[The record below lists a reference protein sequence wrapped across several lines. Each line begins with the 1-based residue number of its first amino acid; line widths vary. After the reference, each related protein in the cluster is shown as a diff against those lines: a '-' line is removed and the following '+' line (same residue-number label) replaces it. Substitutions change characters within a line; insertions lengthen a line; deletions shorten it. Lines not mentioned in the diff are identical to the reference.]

1 MTWEPAPVQVADAA
15 RMSMRSD
22 TQSTL
27 LDEGS
32 QLAGAEESS
41 VRPGAEGSSDQQPDV
56 GAVQQSTVGTTKE
69 PEIAGNV
76 FDMDKLK

>member
-15 RMSMRSD
+15 RMSIRSD

-41 VRPGAEGSSDQQPDV
+41 VRPGAEGSSDQQ
-56 GAVQQSTVGTTKE
+56 
-69 PEIAGNV
+69 
-76 FDMDKLK
+76 